1 MPNVEIKKIINKE
14 PNGGISVD
22 LVTIKR
28 KAKPQEGLKGEEK
41 TIFQPKIILRDI
53 WGRRG

>member
-22 LVTIKR
+22 LVAIKR
-28 KAKPQEGLKGEEK
+28 KAKSPEGLTGEEK